1 MKSFQADLHI
11 HTVLS
16 PCGDLSMSPIKIVE
30 RAVEIGLKVIAIT
43 DHNSTYHGPLVR
55 ELATP
60 VGIMVVYGAEITTKE
75 EVHCLCLFN
84 TDSQRAEFQSFIDSN
99 LPDIKNN
106 TDIFGYQL
114 VVDEN
119 EEIVREIE
127 PLLISALN
135 VSINQLEEKVHL
147 LGGLFIPA
155 HIDRQKYSL
164 ISQLGFVPADLKY
177 DALELSRNT
186 SVEVFKKTSPNLKN
200 ARFIKS
206 SDSHSIS
213 HLGTTNTFLR
223 MESLSWEELT
233 LAIQGKEGREVV
245 FQ

>member
-30 RAVEIGLKVIAIT
+30 RAAEIGLKVIAIT

-55 ELATP
+55 DLAAP
-60 VGIMVVYGAEITTKE
+60 YGIMVVYGAEITTKE

-84 TDSQRAEFQSFIDSN
+84 TDSQRIEFQSFIDSN

-106 TDIFGYQL
+106 KDIFGYQL
-114 VVDEN
+114 VVDKN
-119 EEIVREIE
+119 EEIVKEIE

-155 HIDRQKYSL
+155 HIDRKKYSL
-164 ISQLGFVPADLKY
+164 ISQLGFVPEDLKY

-186 SVEVFKKTSPNLKN
+186 KVEEIIKNTPNLKD

-223 MESLSWEELT
+223 MKCLSWEELT
-233 LAIQGKEGREVV
+233 MAIQGKEGRKVA